1 MSNEINVTFP
11 GNLKVEAAVGDFSV
25 VTDQPEKSGGDNT
38 APSPTEY
45 FLVSIATCSAYFA
58 LKFCRTRDID
68 YSDMRLKM
76 DYEWDRDQKR
86 YPTLTI
92 ELVLP
97 KDFPD
102 KYRAAI
108 IKAMDQCVVK
118 QHLHHPPEFEII
130 LI

>member
-1 MSNEINVTFP
+1 LSNEIEVTFP
-11 GNLKVEAAVGDFSV
+11 GNLRVEAAVGDFTV

-58 LKFCRTRDID
+58 LKFYRTRDID
-68 YSDMRLKM
+68 YSNMRLKM
-76 DYEWDRDQKR
+76 GYGWDRDQKR
-86 YPTLTI
+86 YPKLSI
-92 ELVLP
+92 ELTLP
-97 KDFPD
+97 EGFPD
-102 KYRAAI
+102 KYRTAI

-118 QHLHHPPEFEII
+118 QHLHNPPAFKIT